1 MIKSQLMESICEEPQ
16 AARADLAEIANL
28 VALGADCFML
38 TTETS
43 NGKYPLEAVKTLAKT
58 IAETEQVYDYD
69 QEYTN
74 NKK

>member
-1 MIKSQLMESICEEPQ
+1 MIKSQLLESVCDRPE
-16 AARADLAEIANL
+16 ASRSDLAEISNL
-28 VALGADCFML
+28 VTLGADVFML
-38 TTETS
+38 TKETS
-43 NGKYPLEAVKTLAKT
+43 EGKYPLEAIKLLAKT

>member
-1 MIKSQLMESICEEPQ
+1 MIKSQVLESICEKPE
-16 AARADLAEIANL
+16 ASRADVAEVANL
-28 VALGADCFML
+28 VALGADVFML

-58 IAETEQVYDYD
+58 IAEAEQVYDYD